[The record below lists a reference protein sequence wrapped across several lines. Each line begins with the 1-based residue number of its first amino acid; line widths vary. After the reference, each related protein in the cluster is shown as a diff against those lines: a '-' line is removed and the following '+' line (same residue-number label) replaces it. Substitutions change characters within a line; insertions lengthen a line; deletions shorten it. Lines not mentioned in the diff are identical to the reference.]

1 MSALPVE
8 RQLNFNFNLFQ
19 DGSSSHLR
27 QWCFSMVFPYLFVL
41 SVKRSALEMQ
51 EDPVGHGNLRHGCE
65 HAGPKC
71 HLHSMGQE
79 TQQITRVSLAGETWN
94 PTSFKN
100 PLKILG
106 RIFRSDLRGPK
117 ARNNGPSVVIHIY
130 SYILYIHINN
140 NINNNKNKY
149 IYIYT

>member
-1 MSALPVE
+1 
-8 RQLNFNFNLFQ
+8 
-19 DGSSSHLR
+19 
-27 QWCFSMVFPYLFVL
+27 
-41 SVKRSALEMQ
+41 MQ

-79 TQQITRVSLAGETWN
+79 TQQITSGESGSLAGETWN

-100 PLKILG
+100 PLNILG

-117 ARNNGPSVVIHIY
+117 ARNNGLYVVIHIY
-130 SYILYIHINN
+130 IVIYYTYILIILLIIVIIIN
-140 NINNNKNKY
+140 
-149 IYIYT
+149 IYIYTYIKSKEV